1 MVALHLTRGYT
12 LPQTADMLCV
22 SLDTV
27 RTHVKSLYKK
37 LGIHKKQS
45 LIAIVE
51 EKRQAPQ

>member
-12 LPQTADMLCV
+12 LPQTADMLYV